1 MLDCVPLWVPW
12 AMAETSG
19 WPRPF
24 LQYSLAI
31 PILFPNEVSSISYPI
46 RVGFHPRSYK
56 LQQLP
61 SNIFV
66 PKDGMEFWTNGL
78 DVVLMFVCAAVSR
91 QNSCLAAFCV
101 CQKDRSTCCL
111 PCAAVVR
118 GLLLC
123 WCGREEGEIHSFG
136 TNLKDLYW
144 LGIFV
149 TRMYRYLE
157 GGHAVL
163 TFACHNVEVCPQLK
177 SLSKRWGVLSERCY
191 DSCHGHRAR
200 CFSWSIE
207 EMNDWLFTKVTL
219 LIFKIYLALF
229 NASE

>member
-66 PKDGMEFWTNGL
+66 PKDGKEFGTNGL
-78 DVVLMFVCAAVSR
+78 DVDVDVRLCCGQQAKFMFSSFLCLSKRQVHMLPSVCCCGTRAAFVLMWKGGRWNPFV
-91 QNSCLAAFCV
+91 
-101 CQKDRSTCCL
+101 
-111 PCAAVVR
+111 
-118 GLLLC
+118 
-123 WCGREEGEIHSFG
+123 G
-136 TNLKDLYW
+136 TNLKHLYW

-149 TRMYRYLE
+149 ARMYRYLE

-163 TFACHNVEVCPQLK
+163 TFACW
-177 SLSKRWGVLSERCY
+177 SLPP
-191 DSCHGHRAR
+191 
-200 CFSWSIE
+200 
-207 EMNDWLFTKVTL
+207 T
-219 LIFKIYLALF
+219 
-229 NASE
+229 

>member
-24 LQYSLAI
+24 LQYYQYSLAI

-78 DVVLMFVCAAVSR
+78 DVDVDVRLCCGQQAKFMFSSFLCLSKRQVHMLPSVCCCGTRAAFVLMWKGGRWNPFVWYQSEALLLTWDICYSYVQISWGRARCSYICMWKFAP
-91 QNSCLAAFCV
+91 NLKA
-101 CQKDRSTCCL
+101 CQKDEVFCQRDAMT
-111 PCAAVVR
+111 PVT
-118 GLLLC
+118 
-123 WCGREEGEIHSFG
+123 G
-136 TNLKDLYW
+136 T
-144 LGIFV
+144 GPGVF
-149 TRMYRYLE
+149 LE
-157 GGHAVL
+157 A
-163 TFACHNVEVCPQLK
+163 
-177 SLSKRWGVLSERCY
+177 
-191 DSCHGHRAR
+191 
-200 CFSWSIE
+200 
-207 EMNDWLFTKVTL
+207 
-219 LIFKIYLALF
+219 
-229 NASE
+229 